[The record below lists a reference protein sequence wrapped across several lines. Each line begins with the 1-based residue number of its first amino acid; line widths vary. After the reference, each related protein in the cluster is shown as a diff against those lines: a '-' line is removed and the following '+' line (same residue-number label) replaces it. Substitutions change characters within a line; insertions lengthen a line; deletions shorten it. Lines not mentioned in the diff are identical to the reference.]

1 MSLSP
6 TVESRESADGVD
18 LALTG
23 AWTLNAGAG
32 LERRA
37 DELVAAAGHAAR
49 ARLDVSAVERLD
61 TAGAWIIDRSRQ
73 SLAAAGVDAS
83 LVGVRPEH
91 ATLLREAHYREMEH
105 APHRHAPAASSL
117 LSDVGESVYVAG
129 VDVVSGLD
137 FFGRVVAVGVR
148 TVLNP
153 SRWRLTSLA
162 FHLESYS
169 LRSVPIILMINAF
182 VGAIVA
188 QQGISQLARFGAGAY
203 TVDLVTI
210 LILRELGVLLTS
222 IMVAGRT
229 GSAMTAEIG
238 AMNMREEVDALK
250 VMALDPLEVLI
261 QPRLTAL
268 VIALPILT
276 FLGDLA
282 ALFGAL
288 LVSWFYGGVTP
299 EAFLQRLQTPFS
311 LERFTVGMIKAP
323 FMAVIIGIIAAAEG
337 FAVSGSAESL
347 GNKVTGSVVKSIF
360 MVIVLDGI
368 FAIYFSVVDF

>member
-1 MSLSP
+1 MPPSP
-6 TVESRESADGVD
+6 TIQSQESADGVD

-23 AWTLNAGAG
+23 AWTLSAGAG
-32 LERRA
+32 LEQRA
-37 DELVAAAGHAAR
+37 DELVAAAGHSQR
-49 ARLDVSAVERLD
+49 ARLDISAVERLD

-91 ATLLREAHYREMEH
+91 ATLLREAHYRKMEVE
-105 APHRHAPAASSL
+105 PHRHAPAASSL
-117 LSDVGESVYVAG
+117 LADVGESVYIAG

-137 FFGRVVAVGVR
+137 FFGRIVAVGLR
-148 TVLNP
+148 TVFTP
-153 SRWRLTSLA
+153 SRWRPTSLA
-162 FHLESYS
+162 FHLESFS
-169 LRSVPIILMINAF
+169 LRSVPIIVLINVF

-261 QPRLTAL
+261 LPRLTAL

-288 LVSWFYGGVTP
+288 LVSWVYGGVTP
-299 EAFLQRLQTPFS
+299 EAFLTRLQAPYS
-311 LERFTVGMIKAP
+311 LERFEVGMIKAP
-323 FMAVIIGIIAAAEG
+323 FMALIIGIIAAAEG

>member
-1 MSLSP
+1 MSRSS
-6 TVESRESADGVD
+6 TIESRESAEGVD

-23 AWTLNAGAG
+23 AWTLSEGAG

-37 DELVAAAGHAAR
+37 DELVSAAGHSHR
-49 ARLDVSAVERLD
+49 ARLDISMVERLD

-73 SLAAAGVDAS
+73 SLAEAGVEAS
-83 LVGVRPEH
+83 LIGVRPEH
-91 ATLLREAHYREMEH
+91 ATLLREAHYRKIEV

-117 LSDVGESVYVAG
+117 LADVGESVYTSG

-137 FFGRVVAVGVR
+137 FFGRLVAVGVR
-148 TVLNP
+148 TVLEP

-169 LRSVPIILMINAF
+169 LRSVPIIVLINMF
-182 VGAIVA
+182 VGGIVA
-188 QQGISQLARFGAGAY
+188 QQGISQLARYGAGAY

-210 LILRELGVLLTS
+210 LILREMGLLLTA

-238 AMNMREEVDALK
+238 AMTMREEVDALK

-276 FLGDLA
+276 FLGDIA

-299 EAFLQRLQTPFS
+299 EAFLQRLQVPYS

-323 FMAVIIGIIAAAEG
+323 FMALIIGIIAAAEG

-360 MVIVLDGI
+360 MVIVVDGL
-368 FAIYFSVVDF
+368 FAIFFSVVDF